1 MQEAF
6 FLSRRSMRNESRLKQ
21 SGICG
26 CYHCGSIFEV
36 SEIQEWADDGGEDKT
51 AICPKCGIDSV
62 LDKDAVSPF
71 TSAVLKHFS
80 SMGGYVSMVVANEQP
95 VAGLFLMAPALWMS
109 SEEYSVQSY
118 QPQCDCVEITHGVND
133 EIVPVDN
140 SIRFVKEHKGT
151 ILHLV
156 PDDHRL
162 KESHN
167 FLACQFKRFLESLL

>member
-1 MQEAF
+1 MKINVKALPEDKIMISMQEAF
-6 FLSRRSMRNESRLKQ
+6 FLSRRSMCNESRLKQ

-80 SMGGYVSMVVANEQP
+80 SMGD
-95 VAGLFLMAPALWMS
+95 MS
-109 SEEYSVQSY
+109 QW
-118 QPQCDCVEITHGVND
+118 
-133 EIVPVDN
+133 
-140 SIRFVKEHKGT
+140 
-151 ILHLV
+151 
-156 PDDHRL
+156 
-162 KESHN
+162 
-167 FLACQFKRFLESLL
+167 